1 MSERGSVSV
10 EERLSAFVVETPPE
24 AIPDAARSA
33 ATVQV
38 FDTVG
43 VTVAA
48 AAEPAGRIV
57 TDLVESL
64 GGAPQA
70 SVLGTHVRT
79 SMVQAA
85 WANGTFAHLLDFDD
99 VGFSHPTATILPAAL
114 AVAEDR
120 DASGA
125 ELLGAMV
132 LGYEVFERLAASGRP
147 DDPRLRRRGYHP
159 TPIYGAL
166 AATAAAGRLLGLTV
180 DQLVIAFGLAATDA
194 SGLTQQFG
202 TWGKGIHAG
211 NAARTGVFFAQLA
224 GRGYW
229 GDERGISGPRGLF
242 AALHGEGRYDFSG
255 IDDALGDRWSILDP
269 GLALKAYPACGST
282 RRAADAV
289 LQIASEPGYDP
300 AAVERIVVDVHPHVF
315 NQLQFRAPTKG
326 FRGKFSL
333 DYTVAAAALD
343 RRLTIESYSDES
355 ALRPTLRA
363 MIARVELRE
372 HPEWEIG
379 RWREQPVEVRFT
391 DGRVVHA
398 SVSTPKGTR
407 ANPMT
412 RDEIVAKFRD
422 SAGRAMAPG
431 QVDQAIE
438 PVWDLDTA
446 PSVRAVI
453 ARLVR

>member
-1 MSERGSVSV
+1 
-10 EERLSAFVVETPPE
+10 LVVETPAESIPE
-24 AIPDAARSA
+24 AARRAAA
-33 ATVQV
+33 VQV
-38 FDTVG
+38 FDTIG

-57 TDLVESL
+57 TELVESI
-64 GGAPQA
+64 GGTRQA
-70 SVLGTHVRT
+70 AILGTHVRT

-114 AVAEDR
+114 AVAEHR
-120 DASGA
+120 DVSGA

-132 LGYEVFERLAASGRP
+132 LGYEVFERLAAAGRP

-159 TPIYGAL
+159 TPIYGAI

-180 DQLVIAFGLAATDA
+180 EQLVIAFGLAATDA

-202 TWGKGIHAG
+202 TWGKGVHAG
-211 NAARTGVFFAQLA
+211 NAARTGVFFADLA

-229 GDERGISGPRGLF
+229 GDERGLSGPRGLF
-242 AALHGEGRYDFSG
+242 AALHGEGRYDLSG
-255 IDDALGDRWSILDP
+255 IDDALGERWSILEP

-289 LQIASEPGYDP
+289 LQIAGEPGFDP
-300 AAVERIVVDVHPHVF
+300 ATVERIVVDVHPHVF

-333 DYTVAAAALD
+333 DYTIASAALD
-343 RRLTIESYSDES
+343 RELTIDSYSDER
-355 ALRPTLRA
+355 AQRPALRA
-363 MIARVELRE
+363 MIAKVELRE

-379 RWREQPVEVRFT
+379 RWREQPVEVRFG

-398 SVSTPKGTR
+398 SVSTPRGTR

-422 SAGRAMAPG
+422 SAGRALATDR
-431 QVDQAIE
+431 VEAAIG
-438 PVWDLDTA
+438 PVWDLDRA
-446 PSVRAVI
+446 SSVRDVI
-453 ARLVR
+453 ARLIS